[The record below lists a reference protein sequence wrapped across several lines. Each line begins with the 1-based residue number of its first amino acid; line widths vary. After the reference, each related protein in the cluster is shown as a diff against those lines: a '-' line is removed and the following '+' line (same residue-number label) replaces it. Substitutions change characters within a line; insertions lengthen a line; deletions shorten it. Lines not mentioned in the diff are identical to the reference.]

1 MAGRPRPGQS
11 EVSLV
16 ANKPEEESAAR
27 RDPAKGP
34 ISPHEVTVAIE
45 GWNAQD
51 LHSRLIFERSL
62 RSLAAQTY
70 PLRDCQVLIIV
81 DDSVAET
88 DSAWILEELPGA
100 SILRLRDATYFRS
113 KNLAMKAAKGEF
125 LVFADSDVRYSPQWL
140 ELMLGCFKPGVEL
153 VAGNTQYEKGL
164 LSTTLS
170 LCDWSATRPQS
181 SQTDWF
187 YGNNL
192 AMTRSVLGRIRFR
205 DDLGRSGGGAVN
217 ILREEL
223 LALGVTPWMC
233 AEARAWHHL
242 APFLEKRLRVGGYQ
256 IQFRRKAPEI
266 SWSWM
271 AHVPLMAPF
280 LVTVGTLLKTYQRA
294 WRLRSTL
301 PGRGLSLPAYL
312 CSIAFVKSF
321 ELAGAALVAW
331 APRWVSRRYG
341 WFDVPAG
348 RAGSPRRT
356 LGRGRPSRGALG
368 ENGAGYPNG
377 RRTDPRRRNG
387 GG

>member
-1 MAGRPRPGQS
+1 MAGDLAQDGQ

-16 ANKPEEESAAR
+16 ANPPEGVLGTQRDSA
-27 RDPAKGP
+27 GWP
-34 ISPHEVTVAIE
+34 IAPHEVTVAIE

-51 LHSRLIFERSL
+51 LHSRRVFERSL
-62 RSLAAQTY
+62 RSLTAQTY
-70 PLRDCQVLIIV
+70 PLRECQVLVIV
-81 DDSVAET
+81 DDSSSEADT
-88 DSAWILEELPGA
+88 AWILGELPGA
-100 SILRLRDATYFRS
+100 SMLRVRDATYFRA
-113 KNLAMKAAKGEF
+113 KNRAMEAAKGSV

-140 ELMLGCFKPGVEL
+140 HLLLGCFKPGVEL

-170 LCDWSATRPQS
+170 LCDWSATRSKSGP
-181 SQTDWF
+181 TDWF

-192 AMTRSVLGRIRFR
+192 AMKRSVFGRMRFR
-205 DDLGRSGGGAVN
+205 DDLGKSGGGAVN

-256 IQFRRKAPEI
+256 IQFRRKAPET

-271 AHVPLMAPF
+271 ADVPLMAPF
-280 LVTVGTLLKTYQRA
+280 LVTAGTLLKTYQRA

-301 PGRGLSLPAYL
+301 PGRGVSLPAYL

-321 ELAGAALVAW
+321 ELAGAGLVAW
-331 APRWVSRRYG
+331 APAWVSRRYG
-341 WFDVPAG
+341 WFDVPAAAGQATFG
-348 RAGSPRRT
+348 RF
-356 LGRGRPSRGALG
+356 
-368 ENGAGYPNG
+368 
-377 RRTDPRRRNG
+377 
-387 GG
+387 

>member
-1 MAGRPRPGQS
+1 LLANTPEGEPAG
-11 EVSLV
+11 
-16 ANKPEEESAAR
+16 R
-27 RDPAKGP
+27 RDPAKWP

-51 LHSRLIFERSL
+51 LDSRLVFERSL

-81 DDSVAET
+81 DDSVGE
-88 DSAWILEELPGA
+88 SEGAWIMDELPGA

-113 KNLAMKAAKGEF
+113 KNLAMKAAKGSV
-125 LVFADSDVRYSPQWL
+125 LAFADSDVRYSPPWL
-140 ELMLGCFKPGVEL
+140 ELLLGSFKPGVEL

-170 LCDWSATRPQS
+170 LCDWSATRSKSGP
-181 SQTDWF
+181 TDWF

-192 AMTRSVLGRIRFR
+192 AVKRSVFGRIRFR

-217 ILREEL
+217 ILRQEL
-223 LALGVTPWMC
+223 QALGVTPWMC

-242 APFLEKRLRVGGYQ
+242 PPFLEKRLRVGGYQ
-256 IQFRRKAPEI
+256 IQFRRKAPET

-341 WFDVPAG
+341 WFDVPAAAG
-348 RAGSPRRT
+348 RV
-356 LGRGRPSRGALG
+356 ALG
-368 ENGAGYPNG
+368 EP
-377 RRTDPRRRNG
+377 
-387 GG
+387 